1 MAREQLN
8 VEVFADGADIESMK
22 SAYRNNEVDG
32 FTTNPSLMAKA
43 GVSDYKAFAEEAV
56 REIPDASISFEVFAD
71 DLDTMEREAE
81 ILKQYGDNVFVKI
94 PIVTTDGESTIPLI
108 EKLSAN
114 QVRLNVTAVY
124 TLDQV
129 KAITE
134 AVTEGVP
141 TYVSVFAGRIADTG
155 VDPLPLMK
163 DAVEVTHSKDGVK
176 LLWASCR
183 EVINVIQAD
192 EIGADIITCPADV
205 VKKVN
210 NNLGKDINELSV
222 DTVKGFAKDIQA
234 SGLSIL

>member
-1 MAREQLN
+1 MTKLN
-8 VEVFADGADIESMK
+8 VEVFADGADIEEMK
-22 SAYRNNEVDG
+22 AAYNNKYVDG

-43 GVSDYKAFAEEAV
+43 GVTDYKAFAEEVVKA
-56 REIPDASISFEVFAD
+56 IPDASISFEVFAD
-71 DLDTMEREAE
+71 DLETMEKEAE
-81 ILKQYGDNVFVKI
+81 ILEQYGDNVFVKT
-94 PIVTTDGESTIPLI
+94 PIVTTTGESTLPLI
-108 EKLSAN
+108 KKLSADN
-114 QVRLNVTAVY
+114 VRLNVTAVY
-124 TLDQV
+124 TIEQV
-129 KAITE
+129 RDITN

-163 DAVEVTHSKDGVK
+163 ESVEVTHSKKGVK

-210 NNLGKDINELSV
+210 SNLGRNIEELSI
-222 DTVKGFAKDIQA
+222 DTVKGFAKDIQS

>member
-1 MAREQLN
+1 MTKLN
-8 VEVFADGADIESMK
+8 VKVFADGADIEEMK
-22 SAYRNNEVDG
+22 SAYKNQLVDG

-43 GVSDYKAFAEEAV
+43 GVTDYKAFAEEV
-56 REIPDASISFEVFAD
+56 VSEIPDASISFEVFAD
-71 DLDTMEREAE
+71 DLPTMEKEAE

-94 PIVTTDGESTIPLI
+94 PIVKTTGESTLPLI
-108 EKLSAN
+108 KRLSSK

-124 TLDQV
+124 TIEQV
-129 KAITE
+129 KAITD

-163 DAVEVTHSKDGVK
+163 ESVKVTHSKEGVQ

-183 EVINVIQAD
+183 EVYNVIQAD

-210 NNLGKDINELSV
+210 NNLGRDIGELSV
-222 DTVKGFAKDIQA
+222 DTVKGFAKDIQS

>member
-1 MAREQLN
+1 MTKLN
-8 VEVFADGADIESMK
+8 VKVFADGADIEEMK
-22 SAYRNNEVDG
+22 SAYKNQLVDG

-43 GVSDYKAFAEEAV
+43 GVTDYKAFAEEAV
-56 REIPDASISFEVFAD
+56 SEIPDASISFEVFAD
-71 DLDTMEREAE
+71 DLSTIEKEAE

-94 PIVTTDGESTIPLI
+94 PIVTTTGESTLPLI
-108 EKLSAN
+108 KSLSSK

-124 TLDQV
+124 TIEQV
-129 KAITE
+129 KAITD

-155 VDPLPLMK
+155 IDPLPLMK
-163 DAVEVTHSKDGVK
+163 EAVKVTHSKEGVQ

-183 EVINVIQAD
+183 EVYNVIQAD

-210 NNLGKDINELSV
+210 NNLGRDIGELSV
-222 DTVKGFAKDIQA
+222 DTVKGFAKDIQS

>member
-1 MAREQLN
+1 MTKLN
-8 VEVFADGADIESMK
+8 VKVFADGADIEEMK
-22 SAYRNNEVDG
+22 SAYKNQLVDG

-43 GVSDYKAFAEEAV
+43 GVTDYKAFAEEV
-56 REIPDASISFEVFAD
+56 VSEIPDASISFEVFAD
-71 DLDTMEREAE
+71 DLPTMEKEAE
-81 ILKQYGDNVFVKI
+81 ILKQYGDNVFVNI
-94 PIVTTDGESTIPLI
+94 PIVTTTGESTLPLI
-108 EKLSAN
+108 KRLSSK

-124 TLDQV
+124 TIEQV
-129 KAITE
+129 KAITD

-155 VDPLPLMK
+155 IDPLPLMK
-163 DAVEVTHSKDGVK
+163 ESVKVTHSKEGVQ

-183 EVINVIQAD
+183 EVYNVIQAD

-210 NNLGKDINELSV
+210 NNLGRDIGELSV
-222 DTVKGFAKDIQA
+222 DTVKGFAKDIQS

>member
-1 MAREQLN
+1 MTKLN
-8 VEVFADGADIESMK
+8 VEVFADGADIEEMK
-22 SAYRNNEVDG
+22 AAYNNKYVDG

-43 GVSDYKAFAEEAV
+43 GVTDYKAFAEEVVKA
-56 REIPDASISFEVFAD
+56 IPDASISFEVFAD
-71 DLDTMEREAE
+71 DLETMEKEAK

-94 PIVTTDGESTIPLI
+94 PIVTTTGESTLPLI
-108 EKLSAN
+108 KKLSADN
-114 QVRLNVTAVY
+114 VRLNVTAVY
-124 TLDQV
+124 TIEQV
-129 KAITE
+129 RDITN

-163 DAVEVTHSKDGVK
+163 ESVEVTHSKKGVK

-210 NNLGKDINELSV
+210 SNLDRNIEELSI
-222 DTVKGFAKDIQA
+222 DTVKGFAKDIQS

>member
-1 MAREQLN
+1 MTKLN
-8 VEVFADGADIESMK
+8 VEVFADGADIEEMK
-22 SAYRNNEVDG
+22 AAYNNKYVDG

-43 GVSDYKAFAEEAV
+43 GVTDYKAFAEEVVKA
-56 REIPDASISFEVFAD
+56 IPDASISFEVFAD
-71 DLDTMEREAE
+71 DLETMEKEAE
-81 ILKQYGDNVFVKI
+81 ILRQYGDNVFVKI
-94 PIVTTDGESTIPLI
+94 PIVTTTGESTLPLI
-108 EKLSAN
+108 KKLSADN
-114 QVRLNVTAVY
+114 VRLNVTAVY
-124 TLDQV
+124 TIEQV
-129 KAITE
+129 RDITN

-163 DAVEVTHSKDGVK
+163 ESVEVTHSKKGVK

-210 NNLGKDINELSV
+210 SNLGRNIEELSI
-222 DTVKGFAKDIQA
+222 DTVKGFAKDIQS

>member
-1 MAREQLN
+1 MTQLN
-8 VEVFADGADIESMK
+8 VEVFADGADIEQMK
-22 SAYRNNEVDG
+22 AAYKNKEVDG

-43 GVSDYKAFAEEAV
+43 GVTDYKAFAEEAV
-56 REIPDASISFEVFAD
+56 REIPDASISFEVFSD
-71 DLDTMEREAE
+71 DLDTMEKEAE

-94 PIVTTDGESTIPLI
+94 PIVNSKGESTIELI
-108 EKLSAN
+108 KKLSADH
-114 QVRLNVTAVY
+114 VRLNVTAVY
-124 TLDQV
+124 TIEQV

-141 TYVSVFAGRIADTG
+141 TYISVFAGRIADTG

-163 DAVEVTHSKDGVK
+163 ESVKVAHSKNGVK

-183 EVINVIQAD
+183 EVFNVIQAN

-210 NNLGKDINELSV
+210 NNLGRDINELPV
-222 DTVKGFAKDIQA
+222 DTVQVFAKDIKS